1 MKRKVTYLLKD
12 FDAMMKI
19 VLSHTKDIKSQAEL
33 LKNKEIILKE
43 VDKMSKKYDKIIT
56 DILERDEESE
66 NEIQI

>member
-12 FDAMMKI
+12 FDAMMKV

-33 LKNKEIILKE
+33 LKNKETILKE
-43 VDKMSKKYDKIIT
+43 VDKMSKKYDKIIK